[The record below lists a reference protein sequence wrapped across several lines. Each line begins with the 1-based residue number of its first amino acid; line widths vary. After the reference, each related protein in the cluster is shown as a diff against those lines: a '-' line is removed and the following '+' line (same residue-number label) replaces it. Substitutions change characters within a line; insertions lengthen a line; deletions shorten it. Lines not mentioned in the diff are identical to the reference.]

1 MSPGD
6 YFFIRYSQLSLLGQ
20 YDQTMKAITEHYLE
34 LVRHNGMPMCDFK
47 VYRKE
52 RNLHDIFVQALRRL
66 ILLNK
71 HKRHQMVASKIEQMN
86 PTNWGLN
93 KTKITSNDLQT
104 VENKLFA
111 RLEEEDLLNTFN
123 YARLQLQHAELE
135 INRTFDEFKIKCLEA
150 YR

>member
-1 MSPGD
+1 
-6 YFFIRYSQLSLLGQ
+6 
-20 YDQTMKAITEHYLE
+20 MKAITEHYLE
-34 LVRHNGMPMCDFK
+34 LVRHNSVPMCDFK

-71 HKRHQMVASKIEQMN
+71 QKRHQVVASKIEQMN
-86 PTNWGLN
+86 STNWGLS
-93 KTKITSNDLQT
+93 KTKITSNDLQK

-111 RLEEEDLLNTFN
+111 RLEEEDLLNAFN
-123 YARLQLQHAELE
+123 HTRVQLNKAEEE

-150 YR
+150 CR